1 MSAQRGT
8 ERNRPGVASGRRR
21 AGRRA
26 RFKSYTLQLVR
37 TGRLPAFLMS
47 VGLSVILG
55 AFAISDDFAIES
67 VVIRGN
73 SIAYADSIVESS
85 NALGESVFRI
95 APDRVADRVAAHPV
109 VESAEVRTELPDRM
123 IIEVVEREPV
133 IVWQTGDQAVLIDAY
148 GWVLGEGDDS
158 SLPRVVELDGE
169 MPEPG
174 TTVGTER
181 VEAVRYLLEEFGETA
196 TLEHSD
202 EDGFAIHLEDERVIV
217 LGDVE
222 ELPVKVQVVSRIE
235 SMDVEWTR
243 LDVRDPERPYYH
255 E

>member
-1 MSAQRGT
+1 MSAQQGT
-8 ERNRPGVASGRRR
+8 DKNRAGAGNGRRR

-26 RFKSYTLQLVR
+26 RFKSYSLQLLR

-55 AFAISDDFAIES
+55 AFAISDDFAIET

-95 APDRVADRVAAHPV
+95 EPDQVADRVAAHPV
-109 VESAEVRTELPDRM
+109 VASAEVRTELPDRM
-123 IIEVVEREPV
+123 VIEVVEREPA

-148 GWVLGEGDDS
+148 GWVLGEGDDPA
-158 SLPRVVELDGE
+158 LPRVVELDGE

-174 TTVGTER
+174 STVGPER
-181 VEAVRYLLEEFGETA
+181 VEAVRYLLDEFGDAA
-196 TLEHSD
+196 TLEHSN
-202 EDGFAIHLEDERVIV
+202 EDGFSIHLDGGRVVV
-217 LGDVE
+217 LGDAE
-222 ELPVKVQVVSRIE
+222 ELPVKVQVVSRIQ

-243 LDVRDPERPYYH
+243 LDVRDPERPFFH

>member
-1 MSAQRGT
+1 MSAKRRTEQDRRGT
-8 ERNRPGVASGRRR
+8 ATGRRR

-26 RFKSYTLQLVR
+26 RFKSYTLQLLR

-55 AFAISDDFAIES
+55 AFAISDDFAIET

-73 SIAYADSIVESS
+73 SIAYADSIVETSD
-85 NALGESVFRI
+85 AIGESVFRI
-95 APDRVADRVAAHPV
+95 VPSQVADRVAAHPV

-123 IIEVVEREPV
+123 IIEVVEREPA
-133 IVWQTGDQAVLIDAY
+133 IVWQTGDQAVLVDAY
-148 GWVLGEGDDS
+148 GWVLGEGDDPA
-158 SLPRVVELDGE
+158 LPRVVELDGE

-174 TTVGTER
+174 TRVGTER
-181 VEAVRYLLEEFGETA
+181 VEAVRYLLNEFGEAA

-202 EDGFAIHLEDERVIV
+202 ENGFSIHLDDDRVV
-217 LGDVE
+217 VFGDAE
-222 ELPVKVQVVSRIE
+222 ELPVKVEVVSRIRG
-235 SMDVEWTR
+235 MDVEWTR
-243 LDVRDPERPYYH
+243 LDVRDPERPFYH